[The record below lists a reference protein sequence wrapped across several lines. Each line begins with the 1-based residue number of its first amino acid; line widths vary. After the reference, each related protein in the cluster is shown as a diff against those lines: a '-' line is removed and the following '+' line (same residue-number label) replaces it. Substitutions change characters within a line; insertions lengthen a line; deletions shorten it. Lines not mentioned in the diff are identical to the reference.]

1 MGLINYTTLLLDII
15 IVQSNLSN
23 VTLSGTIQVTK
34 CCLHELILEFAA
46 FFINCVPTKY
56 FNCFTMYFRILW
68 NFVDDGALRCQIR
81 GCLLQKSVGKRH
93 FGQDSRLCRCQIRE
107 VQLYTI
113 NKSVMVTQ

>member
-1 MGLINYTTLLLDII
+1 MGLINYITLLLDII

-56 FNCFTMYFRILW
+56 FNCFTKSYGILWMMEHLGVRLEVVYYKKVLVKDILVRILDYVGVRLERF
-68 NFVDDGALRCQIR
+68 NCT
-81 GCLLQKSVGKRH
+81 LLIKV
-93 FGQDSRLCRCQIRE
+93 LW
-107 VQLYTI
+107 
-113 NKSVMVTQ
+113 